1 MSLPVRAQTALQAFS
16 ACPGWEQR
24 ARLLMQWG
32 DQLAPLSDAERS
44 EANRVQG
51 CESQVWLLAEHD
63 GAYWQ
68 FRAGSDAR
76 LLRGLLALLLARV
89 NDLPASELAQ
99 LDLPDW
105 FTQLGLDR
113 HLSPSRSNGLQ
124 AVLTRM
130 QHLLDANDQGA
141 ARH

>member
-1 MSLPVRAQTALQAFS
+1 MSLPAAAQRALDSFA

-32 DQLAPLSDAERS
+32 DQLVPLSDEERC
-44 EANRVQG
+44 EANRVTG
-51 CESQVWLLAEHD
+51 CESQVWLLADATD
-63 GAYWQ
+63 GHWQ
-68 FRAGSDAR
+68 FRASSDAR

-89 NDLPASELAQ
+89 NGLAKNDLVL

-105 FTQLGLDR
+105 FGELGLAR

-130 QHLLDANDQGA
+130 QHLLDATNQSDGCQ
-141 ARH
+141 

>member
-32 DQLAPLSDAERS
+32 DQLAPLSDAERC

-63 GAYWQ
+63 GAHWQ

-105 FTQLGLDR
+105 FTQLGLAR